1 MNTNIQLSKSN
12 CNTKGGSQSTL
23 HSSSLAS
30 SPSDVDAKL
39 AESEDDD
46 ELEELE
52 ELLGSSVLLV
62 SMGSTGSI
70 SLACEACAQRGH

>member
-1 MNTNIQLSKSN
+1 MLVVP
-12 CNTKGGSQSTL
+12 
-23 HSSSLAS
+23 

-62 SMGSTGSI
+62 SMGSI
-70 SLACEACAQRGH
+70 SLAFSPFSLQESTWSIVFGKGSFSAAGLGPGVGNVPKA

>member
-1 MNTNIQLSKSN
+1 MNINIQFSKSD
-12 CNTKGGSQSTL
+12 CNIKGGLQSAARR
-23 HSSSLAS
+23 SSSLAS

-62 SMGSTGSI
+62 SMGSI

>member
-1 MNTNIQLSKSN
+1 M
-12 CNTKGGSQSTL
+12 KGDSQSAARR
-23 HSSSLAS
+23 SSNQAS

-39 AESEDDD
+39 AESEDD

-62 SMGSTGSI
+62 SMGSI
-70 SLACEACAQRGH
+70 SLACEACAQLGN